1 MIEKDLSIHNDLANL
16 RGKPAWGLVRTH
28 GSMFFLEIGGSVLR
42 PGGLKAHGEW
52 HFLIEMCQWRL
63 ETQESILVGSEDD
76 QELIDDSFGRITLGV
91 IESVDVTPPC
101 HDLTVVFSTGVRL
114 KTFFTSGAAKNEWTN
129 WIFYCPDDRAWEAH
143 GIGQL
148 ILTDD
153 AQATGETV

>member
-91 IESVDVTPPC
+91 IE
-101 HDLTVVFSTGVRL
+101 R
-114 KTFFTSGAAKNEWTN
+114 
-129 WIFYCPDDRAWEAH
+129 
-143 GIGQL
+143 
-148 ILTDD
+148 
-153 AQATGETV
+153 